1 MNTWFLVPEYGR
13 RLGRASFGIF
23 GHKSAS
29 FFLLK
34 AKKGRSLIPKTPA
47 LYGVILHFL
56 ILTVAKIYGVLVLF
70 PDAAH
75 DIRHPILDLFL
86 YALDALLLFIGQV
99 EASIQCVGAASAFII
114 SQYLVERG
122 LTTDISRLAAQVISG
137 IGFLGA
143 GMIIIKGSNIITGLT
158 TAAGMWTTA
167 AIGIALGYGFYSA
180 SVIGM
185 LACLFT
191 AHFLTKLERKRKM
204 SHPIYIEVDDPKKSG
219 DICSQIRVLTD
230 NDMALEVAPAKS
242 GIAGHLALYVTLSN
256 TKKFPEII
264 ETIKD
269 LDGVSFVIVE

>member
-1 MNTWFLVPEYGR
+1 MSGL
-13 RLGRASFGIF
+13 LSFIY
-23 GHKSAS
+23 SAVAGFNIIS
-29 FFLLK
+29 
-34 AKKGRSLIPKTPA
+34 
-47 LYGVILHFL
+47 VILRL
-56 ILTVAKIYGVLVLF
+56 ILSVI
-70 PDAAH
+70 
-75 DIRHPILDLFL
+75 
-86 YALDALLLFIGQV
+86 IG
-99 EASIQCVGAASAFII
+99 GII
-114 SQYLVERG
+114 GNERG
-122 LTTDISRLAAQVISG
+122 KHGSHAGLRTHILVCLGSTITALTGLFVNEALGMQGDVLRLAAQVISG

-219 DICSQIRVLTD
+219 DICSQIRVLVD
-230 NDMALEVAPAKS
+230 NDMALEIAPAKS

-264 ETIKD
+264 ETIKE

>member
-1 MNTWFLVPEYGR
+1 MSTLLVNLIGIIKGFNIISIIL
-13 RLGRASFGIF
+13 RLVLSVIIG
-23 GHKSAS
+23 
-29 FFLLK
+29 
-34 AKKGRSLIPKTPA
+34 
-47 LYGVILHFL
+47 GVI
-56 ILTVAKIYGVLVLF
+56 GN
-70 PDAAH
+70 
-75 DIRHPILDLFL
+75 
-86 YALDALLLFIGQV
+86 
-99 EASIQCVGAASAFII
+99 
-114 SQYLVERG
+114 ERG
-122 LTTDISRLAAQVISG
+122 KHGSHAGLRTHILVCLGSTITALTGLFVNESLGMQGDVLRLAAQVISG

-180 SVIGM
+180 SIIGM

-204 SHPIYIEVDDPKKSG
+204 SHPIYIEVDNPKKSG
-219 DICSQIRVLTD
+219 DICSEIRVMVD

-242 GIAGHLALYVTLSN
+242 GISGHLALYITLSN

-264 ETIKD
+264 EKIKN